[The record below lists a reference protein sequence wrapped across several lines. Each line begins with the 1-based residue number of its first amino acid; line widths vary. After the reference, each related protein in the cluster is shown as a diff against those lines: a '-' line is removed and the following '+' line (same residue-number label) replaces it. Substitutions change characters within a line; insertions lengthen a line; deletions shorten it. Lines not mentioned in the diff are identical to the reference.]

1 MLKNYHTKMNFLV
14 YKPGEHFVGF
24 RQTFCGFLALFDF
37 ETYENLRRVQKG
49 KKICH
54 ISNQHIESSELNYDS
69 QTAHVTEQAQMHL
82 K

>member
-37 ETYENLRRVQKG
+37 EIYENLEEF
-49 KKICH
+49 KKERKFVTFLTNIL
-54 ISNQHIESSELNYDS
+54 NQVN
-69 QTAHVTEQAQMHL
+69 
-82 K
+82 

>member
-37 ETYENLRRVQKG
+37 ETYENLEEF
-49 KKICH
+49 KKERKFVTFLTNIL
-54 ISNQHIESSELNYDS
+54 NQVN
-69 QTAHVTEQAQMHL
+69 
-82 K
+82 